1 MRIEANKSVSAK
13 YDLYVD
19 GENQGEL
26 ELMERATEE
35 RPLSFIYGVGMMLPK
50 FEENLYGLQS
60 GDSFEFTINDEDA
73 YGPYDEEAVIDLDKK
88 IFEVDGKID
97 ENVVFE
103 GNVVPLMDTDGNRFN
118 AQIVTVTDQIVTV
131 DFNHPLAGQNLH
143 FKGQVLEVREASEAE
158 LAALMN
164 NSCSCGGNCSSDEG
178 CSCDSDGCEDPN
190 CSCNK

>member
-131 DFNHPLAGQNLH
+131 DLNHPLAGQNLH

-190 CSCNK
+190 CTCNK

>member
-13 YDLYVD
+13 YDLFVD

-50 FEENLYGLQS
+50 FEENLYGLQA

-118 AQIVTVTDQIVTV
+118 AQIVTVTDELVTV
-131 DFNHPLAGQNLH
+131 DLNHPLAGQNLH
-143 FKGQVLEVREASEAE
+143 FKGQVLEVRDASEAE

-164 NSCSCGGNCSSDEG
+164 NSCSCGGNCSSEEG
-178 CSCDSDGCEDPN
+178 CDCESDSCEDPN

>member
-131 DFNHPLAGQNLH
+131 DLNHPLAGQNLH

-164 NSCSCGGNCSSDEG
+164 NSCSCDGNCSSDEG

-190 CSCNK
+190 CTCNK

>member
-60 GDSFEFTINDEDA
+60 GDAFEFTINDEDA

-131 DFNHPLAGQNLH
+131 DLNHPLAGQNLH
-143 FKGQVLEVREASEAE
+143 FKGQVLEVREASDAE

-190 CSCNK
+190 CTCNK

>member
-35 RPLSFIYGVGMMLPK
+35 RPLSFIYGAGMMLPK

-131 DFNHPLAGQNLH
+131 DLNHPLAGQNLH
-143 FKGQVLEVREASEAE
+143 FKGQVLEVREASDAE

-190 CSCNK
+190 CTCNK

>member
-35 RPLSFIYGVGMMLPK
+35 RPLSFIYGAGMMLPK

-131 DFNHPLAGQNLH
+131 DLNHPLAGQNLH

-190 CSCNK
+190 CTCNK